1 MEYKLLIRRREKG
14 MLQREVA
21 ELLGIHPQSYYL
33 KENGKRDFTITEAR
47 LLARIFECELSDL
60 F

>member
-1 MEYKLLIRRREKG
+1 MEYKLLVRRKKRNLK
-14 MLQREVA
+14 QREVA
-21 ELLGIHPQSYYL
+21 ELIGIHPQSYYL

-47 LLARIFECELSDL
+47 LLARLFECELSEL